1 MPKPR
6 TSYDNGVNPR
16 KNNLLG
22 EEESQEESWERER
35 YGWNDGCSPNSLQ
48 WMVNKKA
55 FLIVF
60 CMTCVLQGTFHTY
73 FVAVITTL
81 EKLFS
86 IPSRTTGTLM
96 MAAEIGQV
104 KIFKNTCFNS
114 TETCT

>member
-1 MPKPR
+1 
-6 TSYDNGVNPR
+6 
-16 KNNLLG
+16 
-22 EEESQEESWERER
+22 
-35 YGWNDGCSPNSLQ
+35 
-48 WMVNKKA
+48 
-55 FLIVF
+55 
-60 CMTCVLQGTFHTY
+60 
-73 FVAVITTL
+73 VITTL